1 MVPALY
7 RRNAFILIFAACQ
20 AVQVARSVCV
30 WSREG
35 EKNHDRLSNC
45 SCSGSKFGSVI
56 INPTKCL
63 LLAPRKMP
71 VIKLLKLFTERLLE
85 LSFCPWLREQKQA
98 MEKTNKKT
106 TNQQKT
112 TPNMCCT
119 VCTWWSGAPWMCWS
133 CCGVEFLMRMLLQ
146 IWLLQPVRW
155 TEICTKWGAK
165 SWIGRDGDK
174 INPVPGCG

>member
-7 RRNAFILIFAACQ
+7 RRNAFILILAACQ
-20 AVQVARSVCV
+20 AVQVARSVCA

-45 SCSGSKFGSVI
+45 SCSGSKFGNVI

-98 MEKTNKKT
+98 MEKKKT
-106 TNQQKT
+106 KQPTKTNPKYVLHSVYVVVWCSMDVLGT
-112 TPNMCCT
+112 L
-119 VCTWWSGAPWMCWS
+119 W
-133 CCGVEFLMRMLLQ
+133 
-146 IWLLQPVRW
+146 
-155 TEICTKWGAK
+155 
-165 SWIGRDGDK
+165 SWIPRENAFADLATATNMLNWNLYQMESK
-174 INPVPGCG
+174 ILNRKGWG